1 MTVVIKPVGGK
12 YAVGV
17 VDLMTEPNKDNPNAP
32 LGVFA
37 RVFYPVASG
46 HAKLVSYLFY

>member
-1 MTVVIKPVGGK
+1 MVLVPYIESK

-17 VDLMTEPNKDNPNAP
+17 VDLMTEPSKDNPNAS

-37 RVFYPVASG
+37 RVFYPVSKE
-46 HAKLVSYLFY
+46 HAKPVSYSFH